1 MASHHAKSFCCGAGG
16 GRMWMEEH
24 LGTRINQK
32 RTKEALESGAKTI
45 CTACPFCYTMLT
57 DGIKELELG
66 EKLQAVDIAI
76 LVARAAGIDLKAKKA
91 GEGEA

>member
-1 MASHHAKSFCCGAGG
+1 
-16 GRMWMEEH
+16 MEEH

-76 LVARAAGIDLKAKKA
+76 LVARAAGIDLKTKKA

>member
-1 MASHHAKSFCCGAGG
+1 
-16 GRMWMEEH
+16 MEEH

-32 RTKEALESGAKTI
+32 RTKEALDTGAKTI

-57 DGIKELELG
+57 DGIKELDLG

-91 GEGEA
+91 SEGEA

>member
-1 MASHHAKSFCCGAGG
+1 
-16 GRMWMEEH
+16 MEEH

-32 RTKEALESGAKTI
+32 RTKEALESGAKTV
-45 CTACPFCYTMLT
+45 CTACPFCFTMLT

-66 EKLQAVDIAI
+66 EKLQSADIAI

-91 GEGEA
+91 EGAES